1 VSGERRLLA
10 SPGGQLSY
18 YVDGPEGAAPL
29 LLIHSINAAGS
40 AYEVRPLYEY
50 YRKARRV
57 YALDLPGFGFSER
70 TDRVYSPA
78 LMVDAIFTMVREIQR
93 IHGSAPINA
102 LAVSLGCEFLALAA
116 ARTPNSFRSLA
127 LVSPTGFRKGEG
139 LGRDDTPGGR
149 PFLRDLLSFPIW
161 GRAFFD
167 LLTSKPSIRYFLE
180 KTWGSKAIDEGLLE
194 YDYLT
199 THQPGAQH
207 APYSFVS
214 GLLFT
219 RGIRSTYAS
228 LDLPVWMAHG
238 VRGDFTDYGGK
249 SAVEGKTNWTIQEF
263 PTGAL
268 PHFEVLDKF
277 VRAYDAFLLRTG

>member
-1 VSGERRLLA
+1 META
-10 SPGGQLSY
+10 
-18 YVDGPEGAAPL
+18 
-29 LLIHSINAAGS
+29 IKTIGS
-40 AYEVRPLYEY
+40 SSSVRARTGRCATL
-50 YRKARRV
+50 RARRPV
-57 YALDLPGFGFSER
+57 P
-70 TDRVYSPA
+70 
-78 LMVDAIFTMVREIQR
+78 
-93 IHGSAPINA
+93 
-102 LAVSLGCEFLALAA
+102 
-116 ARTPNSFRSLA
+116 
-127 LVSPTGFRKGEG
+127 
-139 LGRDDTPGGR
+139 
-149 PFLRDLLSFPIW
+149 
-161 GRAFFD
+161 
-167 LLTSKPSIRYFLE
+167 
-180 KTWGSKAIDEGLLE
+180 LLE

-207 APYSFVS
+207 ALYSFLS
-214 GLLFT
+214 GLPFT